1 MVKKFTVEVE
11 VGDKI
16 EVGRFRNIIQEIKD
30 IEFEFNFLL
39 FQLLEDTNY
48 LKAAYSEIKA
58 KADNLESDVKL
69 KFLSYPIPKAI
80 VEEWEKVK

>member
-1 MVKKFTVEVE
+1 VE
-11 VGDKI
+11 
-16 EVGRFRNIIQEIKD
+16 IQSRLYE
-30 IEFEFNFLL
+30 
-39 FQLLEDTNY
+39 LLEDKSY
-48 LKAAYSEIKA
+48 LDTAYNQVKE